1 MNFPIY
7 LDNAATTQVHPMVLE
22 AMLPYFL
29 DNYGNSGSQQHLLGW
44 QADEA
49 IEKSRNVIANYFQVK
64 SRQIIFTSGATESN
78 NLAIQGYLKNFPDKG
93 HIITTLTEHKS
104 VLAVFQ
110 ALEKAGWNVS
120 YLPVDQ
126 FGAIDLNELSSS
138 IQANTRLISLMWV
151 NNETGLIHPI
161 EDVCQIAKEN
171 NIVFHCDATQALGKI
186 DISKGKLPDLI
197 SFSGHKIYGPKGI
210 GGLVISNQD
219 IQIYPLVYGGDQER
233 GLRSGTLPTQQ
244 IVGLSKAFEL
254 ISELLTKNE
263 FYTKW
268 KNRIADLLTTKFSE
282 FVQINSSD
290 HSVPSIL
297 NFSIKRFDWEEM
309 FQMLSKLALSNGSAC
324 NAKSQKPSYVLQE
337 LGVPSATAF
346 SSIRLSMGYFTT
358 EEEMEF
364 ALAYFEQQLNLMK

>member
-7 LDNAATTQVHPMVLE
+7 LDNAATTQVHPMVLD

-29 DNYGNSGSQQHLLGW
+29 ENYGNSGSQQHLLGW

-49 IEKSRNVIANYFQVK
+49 IEKSRKVIANYFQVK

-93 HIITTLTEHKS
+93 HIITTRTEHKS

-126 FGAIDLNELSSS
+126 FGAIDLNELRSS
-138 IQANTRLISLMWV
+138 IQAKTRLISLMWV

-161 EDVCQIAKEN
+161 KDVCQIAKEK

-197 SFSGHKIYGPKGI
+197 SLSGHKIYGPKGI

-219 IQIYPLVYGGDQER
+219 IQIHPLVYGGDQER

-244 IVGLSKAFEL
+244 IVGLAKAFEL
-254 ISELLTKNE
+254 IPELLTKNE
-263 FYTKW
+263 FYSKW
-268 KNRIADLLTTKFSE
+268 KNGIADLLITKFSE
-282 FVQINSSD
+282 FVQINSSV

-309 FQMLSKLALSNGSAC
+309 FEKLSKLALSNGSAC

-337 LGVPSATAF
+337 LGVPSATAL
-346 SSIRLSMGYFTT
+346 SSIRLSIGYFTT

-364 ALAYFEQQLNLMK
+364 ILAYLEQQLILMK

>member
-7 LDNAATTQVHPMVLE
+7 LDNAATTQVHPMVLD

-29 DNYGNSGSQQHLLGW
+29 ENYGNSGSQQHLLGW

-49 IEKSRNVIANYFQVK
+49 IEKSRKVIANYFQVK

-161 EDVCQIAKEN
+161 EDVCQIAKEK

-186 DISKGKLPDLI
+186 DISKGKLPDLT

-244 IVGLSKAFEL
+244 IVGLAKAFEL

-263 FYTKW
+263 FYSKW
-268 KNRIADLLTTKFSE
+268 KNGIADLLITKFSE

-309 FQMLSKLALSNGSAC
+309 FEKLSKLALSNGSAC

-337 LGVPSATAF
+337 LGVPSATAL

-364 ALAYFEQQLNLMK
+364 ILAYLEQQLNLMK

>member
-7 LDNAATTQVHPMVLE
+7 LDNAATTQVHPMVLD

-29 DNYGNSGSQQHLLGW
+29 ENYGNSGSQQHLLGW

-49 IEKSRNVIANYFQVK
+49 IEKSRKVIANYFQVK

-93 HIITTLTEHKS
+93 HIITTRTEHKS

-126 FGAIDLNELSSS
+126 FGAIDLNELRSS
-138 IQANTRLISLMWV
+138 IQAKTRLISLMWV

-161 EDVCQIAKEN
+161 KDVCQIAKEK

-210 GGLVISNQD
+210 GGLVISNED
-219 IQIYPLVYGGDQER
+219 IQIYPLVFGGDQER

-244 IVGLSKAFEL
+244 IVGLAKAFEL
-254 ISELLTKNE
+254 IPELLTKNE
-263 FYTKW
+263 FYSKW

-282 FVQINSSD
+282 LVQINSSD
-290 HSVPSIL
+290 NSVPSIL

-309 FQMLSKLALSNGSAC
+309 FEKLSKLALSNGSAC

-337 LGVPSATAF
+337 LGVPSATAL
-346 SSIRLSMGYFTT
+346 SSIRLSIGYFIT

-364 ALAYFEQQLNLMK
+364 ILAYLEQQLILMK

>member
-7 LDNAATTQVHPMVLE
+7 LDNAATTQVHPMVLD
-22 AMLPYFL
+22 AMLPYFIE
-29 DNYGNSGSQQHLLGW
+29 NYGNSGSQQHLLGW

-49 IEKSRNVIANYFQVK
+49 IEKSRKVIANYFQVK

-78 NLAIQGYLKNFPDKG
+78 NLAIQGFLKNFPDKG
-93 HIITTLTEHKS
+93 HIITTRTEHKS

-110 ALEKAGWNVS
+110 TLEKEGWDVS
-120 YLPVDQ
+120 YLSVDQ
-126 FGAIDLNELSSS
+126 YGAINLKELRLS
-138 IQANTRLISLMWV
+138 IQANTRIISLMWV

-161 EDVCQIAKEN
+161 EDVCQIAKEKN
-171 NIVFHCDATQALGKI
+171 MVFHCDATQALGKI

-210 GGLVISNQD
+210 GGLVISNED
-219 IQIYPLVYGGDQER
+219 IQIYPLVFGGDQER

-244 IVGLSKAFEL
+244 IVGLAKAFEL
-254 ISELLTKNE
+254 IPELLTKNE
-263 FYTKW
+263 FYSKW
-268 KNRIADLLTTKFSE
+268 KNGIADLLITKFSE

-309 FQMLSKLALSNGSAC
+309 FEKLSKLALSNGSAC

-337 LGVPSATAF
+337 LGVPSATAL

-358 EEEMEF
+358 EEEMEV
-364 ALAYFEQQLNLMK
+364 ALVYLEQQLNLMK

>member
-7 LDNAATTQVHPMVLE
+7 LDNAATTQVHPMVLD
-22 AMLPYFL
+22 AMLPYFIE
-29 DNYGNSGSQQHLLGW
+29 NYGNSGSQQHLLGW

-49 IEKSRNVIANYFQVK
+49 IEKSRKVIANYFQVK

-93 HIITTLTEHKS
+93 HIITTRTEHKS

-126 FGAIDLNELSSS
+126 FGAIDLNELRSS
-138 IQANTRLISLMWV
+138 IQAKTRLISLMWV

-161 EDVCQIAKEN
+161 EDVCQIAKEK

-219 IQIYPLVYGGDQER
+219 IQIHPLVYGGDQER

-244 IVGLSKAFEL
+244 IVGLAKAFEL
-254 ISELLTKNE
+254 IPELLTKNE
-263 FYTKW
+263 FYSKW
-268 KNRIADLLTTKFSE
+268 KNGIADLLITKFSE

-309 FQMLSKLALSNGSAC
+309 FEKLSKLALSNGSAC

-337 LGVPSATAF
+337 LGVPSATAL

-364 ALAYFEQQLNLMK
+364 ILAYLEQQLILMK

>member
-7 LDNAATTQVHPMVLE
+7 LDNAATTQVHPMVLD
-22 AMLPYFL
+22 AMLPYFIE
-29 DNYGNSGSQQHLLGW
+29 NYGNSGSQQHLLGW

-49 IEKSRNVIANYFQVK
+49 IEKSRKVIANYFQVK

-78 NLAIQGYLKNFPDKG
+78 NLAIQGYLKNFPQKG
-93 HIITTLTEHKS
+93 HLITSKTEHKS
-104 VLAVFQ
+104 VLAVFE
-110 ALEKAGWNVS
+110 ALENAGWDVT
-120 YLPVDQ
+120 YLPVNQ
-126 FGAIDLNELSSS
+126 FGEIELKELENS
-138 IQANTRLISLMWV
+138 IQSHTRLISLMWV

-161 EDVCQIAKEN
+161 EDVCQIAKEK

-219 IQIYPLVYGGDQER
+219 IKIYPLVYGGDQER

-263 FYTKW
+263 FYSKW

-324 NAKSQKPSYVLQE
+324 NAKSQKPSYVLLE